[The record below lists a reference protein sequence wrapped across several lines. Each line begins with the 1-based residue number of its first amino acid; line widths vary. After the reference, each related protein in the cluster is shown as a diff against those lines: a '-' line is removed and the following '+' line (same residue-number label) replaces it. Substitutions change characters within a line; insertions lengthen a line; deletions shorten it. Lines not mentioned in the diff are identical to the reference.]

1 MGRYVA
7 RRLLQMIP
15 VIIGTT
21 FLIFTLV
28 WALPGDPFAGKCGD
42 RPCPPEYVAAMTEKF
57 ALDEPLPLQYLAY
70 LGRLVRGDFGE
81 TFSGLSVADAL
92 VRVFPTTVKLALLA
106 IAIEVVIGIAAG
118 VVAALRRGKFADN
131 LVLVSTLVVISIP
144 VFVIG
149 YALQFLL
156 GVNLGLFPVTVSPE
170 ARLYELILP
179 AFVLASTS
187 LAYVARLMRANLAE
201 NLRADYVRT
210 ATAKGLASRRV
221 VGVHTVRAS
230 LIPVV
235 TFIGADLGALLGGSI
250 VVEGIF
256 NIDGIGGLIFGSIR
270 RYEGAMVT
278 GAVTVLVLVF
288 LLVNLLVDLLYAV
301 LDPRIRYD

>member
-15 VIIGTT
+15 VVIGTT
-21 FLIFTLV
+21 FLIFALV

-42 RPCPPEYVAAMTEKF
+42 RPCPPDYVAAMTNKF
-57 ALDEPLPLQYLAY
+57 SLDEPLPLQYLAY
-70 LGRLVRGDFGE
+70 LGRLVQGDFGA
-81 TFSGLSVADAL
+81 TFSGQSVAEAL
-92 VRVFPTTVKLALLA
+92 VRVFPTTVKLTLLA
-106 IAIEVVIGIAAG
+106 IAIEVIIGIAAG
-118 VVAALRRGKFADN
+118 VVAAVRRGSFTDT

-144 VFVIG
+144 IFVIG

-156 GVNLGLFPVTVSPE
+156 GINLGLFPVTVSPA
-170 ARLYELILP
+170 ARLYELVMP

-210 ATAKGLASRRV
+210 ATAKGLSQRRV

-256 NIDGIGGLIFGSIR
+256 NIDGVGGLIFDSVR

-278 GAVTVLVLVF
+278 GAVTVLVLIF

>member
-1 MGRYVA
+1 MGRYVG

-15 VIIGTT
+15 VVIGTT
-21 FLIFTLV
+21 FLIYTLV

-42 RPCPPEYVAAMTEKF
+42 RPCPPDYVAAMTDKF
-57 ALDEPLPLQYLAY
+57 NLDEPLPMQYLAY

-81 TFSGLSVADAL
+81 TFNGLSVADAL
-92 VRVFPTTVKLALLA
+92 ARVFPTTIKLALLA
-106 IAIEVVIGIAAG
+106 IAIEVIIGIAAG
-118 VVAALRRGKFADN
+118 IVAALRRGSVADT
-131 LVLVSTLVVISIP
+131 LVLISTLVVISIP
-144 VFVIG
+144 IFVIG

-156 GVNLGLFPVTVSPE
+156 GINLNLFPVTVS
-170 ARLYELILP
+170 ADADLYELVLP

-187 LAYVARLMRANLAE
+187 LAYVARLMRANLVE
-201 NLRADYVRT
+201 NLRADHVRT
-210 ATAKGLASRRV
+210 ATAKGLTRRWV
-221 VGVHTVRAS
+221 VGVHTIRAS

-235 TFIGADLGALLGGSI
+235 TFIGADLGVLLGGSI

-256 NIDGIGGLIFGSIR
+256 NIDGVGGLIFASIR

-278 GAVTVLVLVF
+278 GAVTVLVLIF

-301 LDPRIRYD
+301 LDPRIRYE